1 MAIVAAIEADVVVVG
16 AGTAGAVM
24 ASRLSEEAGV
34 RVVLVEGGRDTPPGG
49 VPDDIRDTF
58 PMSYA
63 NPGYF
68 WPGQTAAMRAGEPQ
82 RPFLQPR
89 VMGGGS
95 SVMGMLALPGLA
107 ADYDRWEAMGA
118 EGWGWRDVAPAF
130 RALLDDR
137 DAGPRGRNAPG
148 IYPVQRL
155 PREIWPDYLRRFEAA
170 AAAAGHPARPDIYA
184 TEADGF
190 FPLPL
195 SHDDERA
202 TSARIWLG
210 EEVRRRANLRIVTN
224 AKVAAILL
232 DNGRAR
238 GVIIARGDQHD
249 TIRAREVVVCAGAVN
264 SPALLMRSGI
274 GPAAELRAIGVEP
287 KRDLPAVGRNYQN
300 HSQMHFALTL
310 KPGAR
315 IAPEHRHYVMT
326 GLRFSSGLEGCP
338 AGDLF
343 LYQSGRV
350 SSRAFGPRMAL
361 IAAALY
367 SPFSRG
373 LVTLRSP
380 SIHDAPL
387 VEQRLLADS
396 RDAARMVIAA
406 RLAERLIVSP
416 SVAATYDE
424 AYLLPREAPIRLING
439 AGLIGTLKAAGAA
452 AVLGAPAAIRRT
464 IMARAIRPGRL
475 LARGSEHVPL
485 SEEEIIAASGTMFHP
500 SGTCRMGRERDAST
514 VVDAE
519 CRVLGITGLR
529 VVDAS
534 VMPCLPAANTN
545 VPTLMIAERAA
556 AMMRRRL
563 RH

>member
-1 MAIVAAIEADVVVVG
+1 VATIEADVVVVG

-24 ASRLSEEAGV
+24 AARLSEKAGL
-34 RVVLVEGGRDTPPGG
+34 RVVLVEAGRDTPPGE
-49 VPDDIRDTF
+49 VPADIRDTF

-107 ADYDRWEAMGA
+107 ADYDRWAAMGA
-118 EGWGWRDVAPAF
+118 AGWAWRDVAPAF

-137 DAGPRGRNAPG
+137 DADPRQRNAPG
-148 IYPVQRL
+148 PYPVQRL
-155 PREIWPDYLRRFEAA
+155 GRECWPEYLRRLEAA
-170 AAAAGHPARPDIYA
+170 AAAAGFAPQPDIYA
-184 TEADGF
+184 TDGDGF

-195 SHDDERA
+195 SHDEERA

-210 EEVRRRANLRIVTN
+210 ADVRGRANLRIMTD
-224 AKVAAILL
+224 AQVAAVLVE
-232 DNGRAR
+232 GRHAS

-249 TIRAREVVVCAGAVN
+249 TIRARDVVVSAGAIN
-264 SPALLMRSGI
+264 SPALLLRSGI
-274 GPAAELRAIGVEP
+274 GPAGELGRIGIEP
-287 KRDLPAVGRNYQN
+287 KHDLPGVGRNYQN

-310 KPGAR
+310 KAGSR
-315 IAPEHRHYVMT
+315 IAPHHRHYVMT

-380 SIHDAPL
+380 SIHDAPI
-387 VEQRLLADS
+387 VEQRLLSDP
-396 RDAARMVIAA
+396 RDAERMVIAA
-406 RLAERLIVSP
+406 RLAERLIVVP
-416 SVAATYDE
+416 SVATCYEE
-424 AYLLPREAPIRLING
+424 AWLLPREAPIRLING
-439 AGLIGTLKAAGAA
+439 AGLVGAMKAAAA
-452 AVLGAPAAIRRT
+452 AMVLGAPGPVRQA

-475 LARGSEHVPL
+475 LASGGAHRPL
-485 SEEEIIAASGTMFHP
+485 SDDEIVAASGTMFHP
-500 SGTCRMGRERDAST
+500 SGTCRMGQASDPSA
-514 VVDAE
+514 VVDPE
-519 CRVLGITGLR
+519 CRVHGIEGLR

-556 AMMRRRL
+556 QMMRRRL
-563 RH
+563 RG